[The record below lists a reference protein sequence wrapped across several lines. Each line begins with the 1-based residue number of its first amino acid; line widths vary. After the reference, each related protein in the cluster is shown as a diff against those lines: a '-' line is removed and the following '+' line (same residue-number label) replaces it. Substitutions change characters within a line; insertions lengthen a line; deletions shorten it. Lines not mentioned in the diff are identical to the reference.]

1 MANPIRCE
9 ATLDVPGRASPLR
22 LKWTWNAAVEFEQL
36 VGHPITDALAHAA
49 ERRLSAVDLR
59 GLLWAGLRE
68 HHGEITPRQVGEI
81 IDQVG
86 RVEATRIMS
95 GALLYYFPEM
105 DATADPPADPPK
117 PPAST

>member
-36 VGHPITDALAHAA
+36 VGRPITDALDHVAQGK
-49 ERRLSAVDLR
+49 LSAVNLR

-68 HHGEITPRQVGEI
+68 HHGDITPRQVGEI

-86 RVEATRIMS
+86 RANAMRVMTS
-95 GALLYYFPEM
+95 ALAYFFPEL
-105 DATADPPADPPK
+105 DVTADPPTDPPK